1 VELDGGLL
9 HAVRADGAPTPGR
22 RAPFVARPVAR
33 GALVTVNGKPYRGE
47 VSVIPTAEGLVVVN
61 RLYLED
67 YLRGVVPL
75 EIGRRASS
83 ERAAVA
89 AQAVAARSYAYT
101 HVSDDRSRPYDM
113 VATVMDQ
120 VYGGVNAETPLSDSA
135 VEATSGLV
143 LTYHGRVVNA
153 PYHSTCGGSTAAS
166 SEVWQRSA
174 DEPYLVPVS
183 DRIPG
188 TDRFY
193 CDPSPKFRWV
203 RTFDRASLAA
213 VLDKYLRDYAA
224 VSHGRVGT
232 PRSLEVS
239 GSTPSGRVR
248 GLVIT
253 TDRGSY
259 TLHGNDIRFVLR
271 SPGGDILHST
281 YFSLENERGPDGEL
295 SRVIVRG
302 AGNGHGIGMC
312 QWGAIGRAR
321 AGQDFRTILQTY
333 YPGTIVA
340 GVDE

>member
-1 VELDGGLL
+1 
-9 HAVRADGAPTPGR
+9 VRADGAPTPDR
-22 RAPFVARPVAR
+22 RAPFLARPVTP
-33 GALVTVNGKPYRGE
+33 GGFVTVNGKPYRGE
-47 VSVIPTAEGLVVVN
+47 VSVIPTGAGLTVVN

-75 EIGRRASS
+75 EIGRRAPG

-101 HVSDDRSRPYDM
+101 HVSDDPGRPYDM

-120 VYGGVNAETPLSDSA
+120 VYGGVSAETPLSDSA
-135 VEATSGLV
+135 VAATSGLV

-153 PYHSTCGGSTAAS
+153 PYHSTCGGSTAGS

-213 VLDKYLRDYAA
+213 ILEKYLSTYAP
-224 VSHGRVGT
+224 VSDGHVGT

-239 GSTPSGRVR
+239 GSTASGRVR

-253 TDRGSY
+253 TDRGRY
-259 TLHGNDIRFVLR
+259 TLRGNDIRFVLR
-271 SPGGDILHST
+271 SPGGEILNST
-281 YFSLENERGPDGEL
+281 YFSLDNERGPDGEL
-295 SRVIVRG
+295 SRVVVRG
-302 AGNGHGIGMC
+302 AGYGHGIGMC